1 MSLKIEGYSV
11 DEVLQFLDEDLS
23 QYLFTDEALILHI
36 GTAKI
41 LGQVRHTEQRLTIE
55 LAHIE
60 GGGEGV
66 LPILWILAN
75 RYAENHAL
83 VEVEWILHA
92 LTCAN
97 PNMKLRRLLER
108 RGFTVAMID
117 GIGEAYYL
125 LVNLHN
131 TGSVNFHTK

>member
-11 DEVLQFLDEDLS
+11 DEVLQFIDADLAS
-23 QYLFTDEALILHI
+23 YLFTEESLILQI

-41 LGQVRHTEQRLTIE
+41 LGQVRQTEQRLTIE

-66 LPILWILAN
+66 LPTLWILAN
-75 RYAENHAL
+75 RYAERKGQE
-83 VEVEWILHA
+83 EVEWILHA

-108 RGFTVAMID
+108 RGFTVEMIE

-125 LVNLHN
+125 LHNL
-131 TGSVNFHTK
+131 

>member
-41 LGQVRHTEQRLTIE
+41 LGQVRHTEQRLTIK

-83 VEVEWILHA
+83 IESS
-92 LTCAN
+92 
-97 PNMKLRRLLER
+97 
-108 RGFTVAMID
+108 GFFTR
-117 GIGEAYYL
+117 
-125 LVNLHN
+125 
-131 TGSVNFHTK
+131 

>member
-11 DEVLQFLDEDLS
+11 DEVLQFIDADLAS
-23 QYLFTDEALILHI
+23 YLFTEESLILQI

-41 LGQVRHTEQRLTIE
+41 LGQVRQTEKRLTIE

-66 LPILWILAN
+66 LPTLWVLAN
-75 RYAENHAL
+75 RYAERKGQR
-83 VEVEWILHA
+83 EVEWILHA

-108 RGFTVAMID
+108 RGFTVETIED
-117 GIGEAYYL
+117 IGEAYYL
-125 LVNLHN
+125 LHKL
-131 TGSVNFHTK
+131 